1 MTFYF
6 AMTNSWSL
14 LYDEIYGDETMT
26 DDKINI
32 TTGVGNTASTVT
44 TNYSLNT
51 DDIDN
56 ISINTAECPEGITN
70 VPLSSAIDDK
80 INITSAGSTDSITSV
95 GSTDSWIYESPDGGK
110 TVTRR
115 GITSDPMDKEVITG
129 DYFGDNYAYVDFTND
144 GAPYTQTFLADNDDT
159 AAHHF
164 VPVSYGGGT
173 VTINTTDGDKKKP
186 SIEDNT
192 VRKYKEDE
200 SIKALQDYISTTYG
214 GHYTSKENNVQ
225 TLDLIESVGDA
236 ESFCRSN
243 AIKYLSRYD
252 KKGQAKRDILKALHY
267 SLLLYHFSGQLKETT
282 TRGYE
287 TF

>member
-14 LYDEIYGDETMT
+14 LYDEIYGDEPMT
-26 DDKINI
+26 DDKIDTI
-32 TTGVGNTASTVT
+32 TGAGNTASYTTGTVGDFD
-44 TNYSLNT
+44 SFE
-51 DDIDN
+51 N
-56 ISINTAECPEGITN
+56 ISINTGECPEGIEVTN
-70 VPLSSAIDDK
+70 VPQSVNTEDTIH
-80 INITSAGSTDSITSV
+80 ISTESDPTF
-95 GSTDSWIYESPDGGK
+95 IYESPDGGK

-115 GITSDPMDKEVITG
+115 GINSDPMDKEVITG
-129 DYFGDNYAYVDFTND
+129 DYFGDGYPMA
-144 GAPYTQTFLADNDDT
+144 QSFLADNDDA

-164 VPVSYGGGT
+164 GT
-173 VTINTTDGDKKKP
+173 ANVNSVTIKIPEEFQTPG
-186 SIEDNT
+186 IESDNP
-192 VRKYKEDE
+192 RKYKEDE

-214 GHYTSKENNVQ
+214 GHYTSDNNSVQ

-267 SLLLYHFSGQLKETT
+267 SLLLYHFSGQLNETP

>member
-1 MTFYF
+1 MIFYS
-6 AMTNSWSL
+6 AMVNAWSL
-14 LYDEIYGDETMT
+14 LYDEIYGDDEMT
-26 DDKINI
+26 DNTITSLESDEYDPI
-32 TTGVGNTASTVT
+32 TTTATNDTYTISGGTTVDFSDVNIGLTTAS
-44 TNYSLNT
+44 
-51 DDIDN
+51 
-56 ISINTAECPEGITN
+56 ECT
-70 VPLSSAIDDK
+70 
-80 INITSAGSTDSITSV
+80 
-95 GSTDSWIYESPDGGK
+95 
-110 TVTRR
+110 
-115 GITSDPMDKEVITG
+115 
-129 DYFGDNYAYVDFTND
+129 
-144 GAPYTQTFLADNDDT
+144 DT
-159 AAHHF
+159 AF
-164 VPVSYGGGT
+164 FIDTTQMGEVSIDMSNYPAYADS
-173 VTINTTDGDKKKP
+173 VTIGDIPSPTTPGIQKDG
-186 SIEDNT
+186 T
-192 VRKYKEDE
+192 RKYKEDE